1 MSVTHFG
8 IAKFCN
14 GKRFIASLAMLL
26 SSALCAATRVCIWR
40 FIFYSTTQLKLL
52 GLGEMYHSRS
62 AIWVS
67 NFDFFPLHLL
77 SSLSSLISDFF
88 RLPSSPSSLLVTLT
102 WLPQRRHSRSLT
114 RVVRTWLNWACLTQ
128 IHWLMALLFRWVTQ
142 CLCYMCYYVLF
153 GLYAFAYELLTFG
166 CAIVGLCNTCASKRH
181 HVWWCNLHG

>member
-1 MSVTHFG
+1 
-8 IAKFCN
+8 
-14 GKRFIASLAMLL
+14 
-26 SSALCAATRVCIWR
+26 
-40 FIFYSTTQLKLL
+40 
-52 GLGEMYHSRS
+52 MYHSRS

-114 RVVRTWLNWACLTQ
+114 RVVRTWLNWVCLTQ
-128 IHWLMALLFRWVTQ
+128 IRWLMALLFRWVTQ

-166 CAIVGLCNTCASKRH
+166 CAIVGLCNTCASKGTTFEDVISMVKEVIPELSCPVSLFTYYNPILKRGIPNFMTI
-181 HVWWCNLHG
+181 VKEAGLRGNISFLI